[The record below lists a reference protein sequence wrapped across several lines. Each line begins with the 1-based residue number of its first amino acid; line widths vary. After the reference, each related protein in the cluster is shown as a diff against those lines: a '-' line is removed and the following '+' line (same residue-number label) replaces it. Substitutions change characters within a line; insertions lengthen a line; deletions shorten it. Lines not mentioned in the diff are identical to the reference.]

1 MAGTTS
7 DQNTRPALRPA
18 GRKTASGFFLRN
30 HPKRT
35 RKILRKSRNS
45 RLVARPAA
53 MKSASGVRYY
63 GLRYYNPS
71 TGRWLSRDP
80 IAEQG
85 GLNLYGYCLNDPINH
100 VDPFGLSSVAAPDP
114 FDPCKDPCGDL
125 LDSIKDLARHVRG
138 RYNDML
144 FDRGGL
150 WGSRFS
156 GRMSW
161 MGHVEQYEGQQRRL
175 RDAIQKYNDRGCGQK
190 IPVPGFAV
198 IESQRPAP
206 DKPLRYQ
213 ISAFDRWMT
222 NTTISNQ
229 TLDTMEKGAWVT
241 VGVGVT
247 GLTLGLAGPY
257 VAGGA
262 VVVGGATAAAGP

>member
-1 MAGTTS
+1 MRVAPKYALPLAASLRCEVASATLTS
-7 DQNTRPALRPA
+7 SSKTRVGVFCRKPP
-18 GRKTASGFFLRN
+18 GRRRVCRSQVAHLAPGYSVRSYETVSGLGF
-30 HPKRT
+30 
-35 RKILRKSRNS
+35 
-45 RLVARPAA
+45 
-53 MKSASGVRYY
+53 
-63 GLRYYNPS
+63 
-71 TGRWLSRDP
+71 WLSRDP